1 MKKYLTL
8 CIALLLFSI
17 NSVAKQ
23 QEEIQNPIKAVTGN
37 VILHEDFESDYVD
50 NRTVEVWLPENYS
63 ETDSSYQV
71 LYMHDGQNIF
81 NPETSY
87 NGNDWMV
94 DEVLTD
100 LIKNGSVPGTIVV
113 GLWNTGATRF
123 AEYMPQKPAEVMNSE
138 EVKQGVIQYG
148 GKPIFSDDYLKFLV
162 EEVKPFI
169 DSEYRTKTERE
180 YTSIMGSSMGGLI
193 SLYAIIE
200 YPEVFGAA
208 GCVSTHWPV
217 QQIGEA
223 FIGFVKDNLP
233 DPATHK
239 IYFDFGTL
247 GLDSQYEPH
256 QNTVDGFMIDAGYKE
271 GKNWITKKFEGHD
284 HKEQYWAMRVHEPL
298 TFILNR

>member
-1 MKKYLTL
+1 MKKYFTL
-8 CIALLLFSI
+8 CFALLLFSI
-17 NSVAKQ
+17 NSIAKQ
-23 QEEIQNPIKAVTGN
+23 QEEIQNPIKTVTGN
-37 VILHEDFESDYVD
+37 VILHEDFASDYVD

-256 QNTVDGFMIDAGYKE
+256 QNTVDGFMKDAGYEE

-298 TFILNR
+298 TFILNK

>member
-37 VILHEDFESDYVD
+37 VILHEDFASDYVD

-256 QNTVDGFMIDAGYKE
+256 QNTVDGFMKDAGYKE

>member
-1 MKKYLTL
+1 MKKYSILFITL
-8 CIALLLFSI
+8 FLFSV
-17 NSVAKQ
+17 NSIAKQ
-23 QEEIQNPIKAVTGN
+23 QEEIQNPVKAVTGN
-37 VILHEDFESDYVD
+37 VILHEDFASDYVD

-71 LYMHDGQNIF
+71 LYMHDGQNVF

-100 LIKNGSVPGTIVV
+100 LIEKGSVPGTIVV

-123 AEYMPQKPAEVMNSE
+123 AEYMPQKPSEIMNSE

-162 EEVKPFI
+162 KEVKPFI

-233 DPATHK
+233 DPTTHK

-247 GLDSQYEPH
+247 GLDAQYEPH
-256 QNTVDGFMIDAGYKE
+256 QTTVDGFMKDAGYKE